1 MTVCWQCSWGGGE
14 QKKKFLFFQSSFVTL
29 AMLAW
34 KTNKQTKKYAFNLS
48 VITSWYLAGDSA
60 QTGFANLFNDRVYT
74 QECITC
80 YVILWWMLLYCFLLL
95 KMVYNNQS
103 IFILSFF
110 LWKLLITKF
119 LTTTSGTMEQCSKEY
134 WEKQKQNKKKPT
146 KCHHFPYHFSL
157 K

>member
-1 MTVCWQCSWGGGE
+1 MSWTTILAGAVEGLRVQNPSTEVQRKDRFVLWLCTDSVAGE
-14 QKKKFLFFQSSFVTL
+14 VGKKKKILYFQSSVVIL

-80 YVILWWMLLYCFLLL
+80 YECYCTAF
-95 KMVYNNQS
+95 
-103 IFILSFF
+103 SF
-110 LWKLLITKF
+110 
-119 LTTTSGTMEQCSKEY
+119 
-134 WEKQKQNKKKPT
+134 
-146 KCHHFPYHFSL
+146 
-157 K
+157 